1 MMKILCNN
9 CKHFFEVDAE
19 RDGRIQYSKTK
30 SIFRVELILRS
41 PCPSCKAFL
50 KVIANEKKENIGYV
64 LEPTAAKKITS
75 TANSKTPESLKVTS
89 TSETV
94 YNPPKKK
101 LPVETEKKSAPKQ
114 TVISKVTHLE
124 SAETR
129 IAISPDEIT
138 GEKKLTPPSKP
149 AKSPKLEQQIKI
161 KMRQRAD
168 SFHAYKIQKNPQR
181 RKQATRKFNIPNLSK
196 IAYHASQPKVY
207 VSVLALI
214 IVFVIS
220 GLMKTAFDMAGSDQ
234 QQIAQQTPE
243 LENSMEEFEPTHPH
257 DSAGGPAFPS
267 ETDKKTGLEDETI
280 KKMKSNLQILHLPP
294 LKQVTS
300 TYGIRLDPF
309 TKKLAFHAGV
319 DFKADTGTKI
329 EAAMDGVVKFVGRKN
344 MYGNA
349 IILKHDNGYE
359 SLYGHLSRTMVKQG
373 QRIKQKEVIG
383 LAGSTGR
390 STGPHLHFELIKN
403 GKKIDPLSTD
413 LLTAK
418 KK

>member
-1 MMKILCNN
+1 
-9 CKHFFEVDAE
+9 
-19 RDGRIQYSKTK
+19 
-30 SIFRVELILRS
+30 
-41 PCPSCKAFL
+41 
-50 KVIANEKKENIGYV
+50 
-64 LEPTAAKKITS
+64 EPTASKKIAPTP
-75 TANSKTPESLKVTS
+75 APKTPENLKVSS

-94 YNPPKKK
+94 YNPPKKQAS
-101 LPVETEKKSAPKQ
+101 VEPTKKSAPKQ

-124 SAETR
+124 NAETR

-138 GEKKLTPPSKP
+138 GEKKIATPDKP
-149 AKSPKLEQQIKI
+149 LKSPKLEQQIKI

-168 SFHAYKIQKNPQR
+168 SFHAYKVEKHSKS

-196 IAYHASQPKVY
+196 IAYHASQPRVY
-207 VSVLALI
+207 VSVLSLI

-220 GLMKTAFDMAGSDQ
+220 GLMKTAFDMAGSNQ
-234 QQIAQQTPE
+234 QVAQQTPE

-267 ETDKKTGLEDETI
+267 EVDKKTGLEDETI
-280 KKMKSNLQILHLPP
+280 KKMRSNLQILHLPP

-329 EAAMDGVVKFVGRKN
+329 EAAMDGVVKFVGRKS

-359 SLYGHLSRTMVKQG
+359 SLYGHLSRTMVTQG
-373 QRIKQKEVIG
+373 QRIKQKDVIG

-403 GKKIDPLSTD
+403 GK
-413 LLTAK
+413 
-418 KK
+418 